1 MLSEADPSGLLDR
14 IWQALHQ
21 ATVERQHAWRT
32 PVLATVDREGAPQ
45 ARTVVLRH
53 AAQSSAT
60 LHVYTDRR
68 SPKVAQ
74 LAACPAGV
82 LVFWCPALSWQLRV
96 RAAFTA
102 DDCSDCM
109 QAVWSQVRHTR
120 AAKDYLSAAA
130 PGDPLPAV
138 GRLTSTEPQLAVLIG
153 RVESID
159 WLEIGRD
166 THRRARFDHQ
176 GASWLTP

>member
-1 MLSEADPSGLLDR
+1 MLSEADSSGLLDR
-14 IWQALHQ
+14 IWQVLHQ

-32 PVLATVDREGAPQ
+32 PVLATVDSEGAPH

-53 AAQSSAT
+53 AEPSSGT

-74 LAACPAGV
+74 LTARPAGV

-96 RAAFTA
+96 RATFIA
-102 DDCSDCM
+102 DDHSASM
-109 QAVWSQVRHTR
+109 QAVWDQVRHTR

-130 PGDPLPAV
+130 PGEPLPATEW
-138 GRLTSTEPQLAVLIG
+138 LTSPEPQLAVLIG
-153 RVESID
+153 QVESID

-166 THRRARFDHQ
+166 THRRALFDHQ
-176 GASWLTP
+176 GTRWLTP